1 MNSSSQQPELLPA
14 LPALSG
20 STMVNHHVCVQ
31 TEGNQRLILVH
42 GIVFSH
48 YSTQDR
54 AAEPTPWLPFSN
66 RDTPIR
72 TISLARSARRCQQRL
87 QAGGLRALARRL
99 GKYLIDY
106 TNKDLATKGTIN
118 RTIIEQS
125 IRSCQILTHT
135 GGTAAFSVRSLMSIV
150 RSCARCRST

>member
-1 MNSSSQQPELLPA
+1 LPA

-20 STMVNHHVCVQ
+20 STIVNHHVCVQ

-72 TISLARSARRCQQRL
+72 TISLAPSATRL
-87 QAGGLRALARRL
+87 ELFAATSSVCKREGLRALARRL
-99 GKYLIDY
+99 GKYLID
-106 TNKDLATKGTIN
+106 
-118 RTIIEQS
+118 
-125 IRSCQILTHT
+125 
-135 GGTAAFSVRSLMSIV
+135 
-150 RSCARCRST
+150 